1 MFFVKP
7 MKACDVCYAE
17 GVALV
22 SVPALDEASMDHT
35 ADRELPERERLLKQ
49 YREQVGH
56 YKSVNAELADLEWT
70 LADVE
75 RQIEALRREAAATPD
90 EAIARR
96 LHDLTRWKGSLEE
109 GILQRLYR
117 VEALVAA
124 IARLRAELNLQ
135 DAAEPGS

>member
-1 MFFVKP
+1 
-7 MKACDVCYAE
+7 
-17 GVALV
+17 
-22 SVPALDEASMDHT
+22 MDHT

-135 DAAEPGS
+135 DAADPGS